1 LWNRSLVMMD
11 IETGSLWS
19 HILGEAMQ
27 GELKG
32 TQLESLPCDM
42 VTWDAWLREHPRT
55 TVLNLSR
62 SKQPDYTKEFY
73 KQPERFVL
81 GFTGNYG
88 IQHCSFTTLIQ
99 HPLLNADARGLPLLI
114 AFDPESTSARIFS
127 RKLDDKQLTF
137 AAHKNGHVRDDQTGS
152 IWNRATGIAVEGP
165 LQGKR
170 LEPHVGIMSY
180 TRAWLTFHPDSKE
193 ITSAA
198 APPKRDGGE
207 PLKSEP
213 KGEP

>member
-1 LWNRSLVMMD
+1 MMD

-27 GELKG
+27 GEFNG
-32 TQLESLPCDM
+32 TKLESLPCDM

-62 SKQPDYTKEFY
+62 HKQPDYTKEFY
-73 KQPERFVL
+73 KQPARFVL

-88 IQHCSFTTLIQ
+88 IQHCSLATLIK
-99 HPLLNADARGLPLLI
+99 HPLLHADARGLPLLI
-114 AFDPESTSARIFS
+114 TFDPESTSARIFS
-127 RKLDDKQLTF
+127 RKLDDQQLTF
-137 AAHKNGHVRDDQTGS
+137 TADKKGHVRDDQTGS

-165 LQGKR
+165 LKGQR

-180 TRAWLTFHPDSKE
+180 SRAWLTFHPDSKE
-193 ITSAA
+193 VIRSNVT
-198 APPKRDGGE
+198 PTEK
-207 PLKSEP
+207 K
-213 KGEP
+213 